1 MLELF
6 FNIFFFK
13 RFLKYMY
20 LKYSYFFFLF
30 LFLFYFYR
38 FLFFHTSYVS
48 FFILTISLHPLPY
61 FQFPISVLVFF
72 FAPPFPYFISIP
84 FSFPFSYHSLFT
96 IILIIRSPLCTLNT
110 QNFIFHPTNTLHLRL
125 THQQPS
131 SSISEPPRNH
141 A

>member
-1 MLELF
+1 
-6 FNIFFFK
+6 
-13 RFLKYMY
+13 MY

-84 FSFPFSYHSLFT
+84 FSFLLSFSVHHNSHHSF
-96 IILIIRSPLCTLNT
+96 S
-110 QNFIFHPTNTLHLRL
+110 TLHIKYAKFHFPSNKYPSPSINPSTTFLVNLRATSKSRL
-125 THQQPS
+125 IVTKPAS
-131 SSISEPPRNH
+131 STLQHLSKI
-141 A
+141 

>member
-1 MLELF
+1 
-6 FNIFFFK
+6 
-13 RFLKYMY
+13 MY

-84 FSFPFSYHSLFT
+84 FSFLLPFSVHHNSHHSF
-96 IILIIRSPLCTLNT
+96 S
-110 QNFIFHPTNTLHLRL
+110 TLHIKYVKFHFPSNKYPSPSINPSTTFLVNLRATSKSRL
-125 THQQPS
+125 IVTKPAS
-131 SSISEPPRNH
+131 STLQHLSKI
-141 A
+141 

>member
-20 LKYSYFFFLF
+20 LKYSYFFFY
-30 LFLFYFYR
+30 FYFYSISIV
-38 FLFFHTSYVS
+38 SY
-48 FFILTISLHPLPY
+48 FFILRTFHFSFL
-61 FQFPISVLVFF
+61 QFPYIHFLISNF
-72 FAPPFPYFISIP
+72 PFQCLC
-84 FSFPFSYHSLFT
+84 FSLLLHFPTLYLSRFPFSYHSLFT